1 MPPRTPR
8 NTRMKMMPLI
18 GTLGMADRYGIPG
31 AADVIGL
38 DFGLGTPGEEMIYA
52 RVHFFDGDSI
62 GRVSNAL
69 IDTGR
74 ELSIGVRKIAGA
86 RGLQFWIFG
95 LGDEEGIGDGFHG
108 FRFNSGLAAVGV
120 VAVPNGRES

>member
-1 MPPRTPR
+1 MS
-8 NTRMKMMPLI
+8 LI
-18 GTLGMADRYGIPG
+18 GTLGMADHDGIPG

-38 DFGLGTPGEEMIYA
+38 DFGLGTPGEEFINA

-62 GRVSNAL
+62 SRVSNAL

-74 ELSIGVRKIAGA
+74 ELRIGVRKIAGA

-95 LGDEEGIGDGFHG
+95 LGHEESIRDGFHG
-108 FRFNSGLAAVGV
+108 FRFNSGLASLGGL
-120 VAVPNGRES
+120 AVPKTRGW